1 MQNAINNTY
10 DTITSI
16 IDRSSRNPKLKNN
29 LKLKNSIKQDIE
41 FYVTLLDKS
50 INWSKDFAEANIKW
64 ESLEKNYK
72 LIFEENLIL
81 SINTYKLY

>member
-1 MQNAINNTY
+1 MIYQNAINNTY

-29 LKLKNSIKQDIE
+29 LKLKNDHKQDIE

-50 INWSKDFAEANIKW
+50 INWSKDFAKATLNGNH
-64 ESLEKNYK
+64 LRNYK
-72 LIFEENLIL
+72 LIFEE
-81 SINTYKLY
+81 T